1 MNKTLEKLKE
11 YIESGAY
18 KHSSPIIGKEEVECC
33 IKALETNIELNKR
46 KMTSEIIKEYMIF
59 EDECIQKDFT
69 FKSLLEAREKQIP
82 KKPVG
87 EWYLLACPICNGV
100 VDEHECNYKFDYCLN
115 CGQKIDWSEA
125 DD

>member
-1 MNKTLEKLKE
+1 MIKKLEKAIRHFECMRDDNIVVLN
-11 YIESGAY
+11 SGFGTKKGEHNSLY
-18 KHSSPIIGKEEVECC
+18 K
-33 IKALETNIELNKR
+33 NR
-46 KMTSEIIKEYMIF
+46 KMYAELAI
-59 EDECIQKDFT
+59 
-69 FKSLLEAREKQIP
+69 EALEKQIP

-100 VDEHECNYKFDYCLN
+100 VDEHECNYKFDYCPN